1 MLRKQRKRV
10 TTVLNDLL
18 ACPRCDKA
26 LDAVSAGWRCAGC
39 NVEFPDL
46 AGIPWLFAEPAATR
60 SEWRQ
65 RLDFSLRRLEH
76 DLQRLDQTLAAQ
88 TELLPLTRERLEH
101 IKHAVADHAQRLKA
115 LLEPLRDHES
125 TTSYETYLALRT
137 RLPPDQGLTTY
148 YPNLH
153 RDWCW
158 GAEENAAALALLAPG
173 FQTLGEAP
181 KILVLGSGA
190 GRLAYDVH
198 TQHSPAL
205 TVALDFNP
213 LFQLAVQKIAA
224 GDSLELYEF
233 PLAPRSWCDHAV
245 LRELSAPAAAQGEL
259 QLILADA
266 LRAPFKDASFDV
278 VITPWLIDILPED
291 FATLCPRI
299 NRLLA
304 PAGCWLNIGSLY
316 FNQAGPDKQYSPDE
330 CAALIKA
337 AGFAAPTFAEATIP
351 YMCSPASR
359 HGRREAVLAW
369 HTAKTGKAK
378 RPARYEAL
386 PDWLVKGT
394 EPVPLLD
401 EFRVQATTTR
411 IYAGLMALIDGRRT
425 LKDMARVLVSRRVMA
440 EADAEPAIRQFLTKM
455 YNDSQR
461 AKRL

>member
-1 MLRKQRKRV
+1 V
-10 TTVLNDLL
+10 TTALKDLL

-26 LDAVSAGWRCAGC
+26 LDGVTAGWRCAGC

-46 AGIPWLFAEPAATR
+46 AGIPWLFAEPAASR

-65 RLDFSLRRLEH
+65 RLDFLLRRLEQ
-76 DLQRLDQTLAAQ
+76 DVQRLDQTLESQ
-88 TELLPLTRERLEH
+88 TTLLAVTAERLER
-101 IKHAVADHAQRLKA
+101 IKLAVADHARRLEL
-115 LLEPLRDHES
+115 LLEPLRGHEPAAG
-125 TTSYETYLALRT
+125 YETYLALRT

-158 GAEENAAALALLAPG
+158 GEEENSAALALLEPG
-173 FQTLGEAP
+173 FEALGDTP
-181 KILVLGSGA
+181 NILVLGSGA

-198 TQHSPAL
+198 AQYSPAM

-213 LFQLAVQKIAA
+213 LFQLAVQKITT
-224 GDSLELYEF
+224 GGSFELYEF
-233 PLAPRSWCDHAV
+233 PLAPRASRDHAV
-245 LRELSAPAAAQGEL
+245 LRELRAPAAAPPRL
-259 QLILADA
+259 HLVLADA

-278 VITPWLIDILPED
+278 IITPWLIDILPED

-299 NRLLA
+299 NRLLR
-304 PAGCWLNIGSLY
+304 PDGRWLNLGSLT
-316 FNQAGPDKQYSPDE
+316 FNQVGPDKQYSPEE
-330 CAALIKA
+330 CAALIEA
-337 AGFAAPTFAEATIP
+337 AGFAAPVFAEATIP

-359 HGRREAVLAW
+359 HGRRETVLAW
-369 HTAKTGKAK
+369 HVTKTGKAK
-378 RPARYEAL
+378 RPTRYEAL

-401 EFRVQATTTR
+401 AFRMQATTTR

-425 LKDMARVLVSRRVMA
+425 LKDMAKVLVAQRVMA
-440 EADAEPAIRQFLTKM
+440 AADAEPAVRQFLTKM

-461 AKRL
+461 AQRL